1 MEEQQMETGKQTDPG
16 LEENNALKELTGLME
31 QQGMGEH
38 SQEYMELFRYTLAMQ
53 VQMGMVLNELKAVR
67 EQLSQLQ
74 DSQPKTVKEKLVE
87 QAENLQE
94 KGAALQGRLNRAKNS
109 LLDTAA
115 EAANAFMQKGKAAA
129 CKIIQKGLSIVR
141 PMLAQCRN
149 HMLDIMAGCVSAARQ
164 MDGIGTELQQIGNS
178 VSNIG
183 RLLAGKD
190 TKELPSGKQGT
201 GPARAAG
208 KLFSSLAAALQKGIN
223 AAGKAVEKLDRL
235 SGSME
240 NIIKGAEKGGRESVT
255 DKLSQMKEKASE
267 QQKEAPGQ
275 EKETGKQKEKSIQ
288 KKEAGQQKEESGQE
302 KEAGQQ
308 KEAPDQEK
316 ETGKQKEE
324 SGQKKETGKQK
335 KEPVQKKETG
345 QQKEASGQKKE
356 TGKQKKESVQEKVAR
371 QQKEASGQKKKKI
384 KTQEACL

>member
-1 MEEQQMETGKQTDPG
+1 METGKQTDPG
-16 LEENNALKELTGLME
+16 LEENDALKELTGLME

-87 QAENLQE
+87 QTENLQE

-164 MDGIGTELQQIGNS
+164 MDSIGTELQQIGNS

-190 TKELPSGKQGT
+190 TKELPPGKQGA

-223 AAGKAVEKLDRL
+223 AAGKAVEKLDRI

-240 NIIKGAEKGGRESVT
+240 NIIKGAEKGGRDSVT

-267 QQKEAPGQ
+267 QQKETPDQ
-275 EKETGKQKEKSIQ
+275 EKET
-288 KKEAGQQKEESGQE
+288 GQQKEESGQ
-302 KEAGQQ
+302 
-308 KEAPDQEK
+308 
-316 ETGKQKEE
+316 
-324 SGQKKETGKQK
+324 KKGTGKQK
-335 KEPVQKKETG
+335 KESAQEKAAR

>member
-1 MEEQQMETGKQTDPG
+1 METGKQTDPG
-16 LEENNALKELTGLME
+16 LEENDALKELTGLME

-87 QAENLQE
+87 QTENLQE

-223 AAGKAVEKLDRL
+223 AAGKAVEKLDRI

-240 NIIKGAEKGGRESVT
+240 NIIKGAEKGGRDSVT

-267 QQKEAPGQ
+267 QQKE
-275 EKETGKQKEKSIQ
+275 T
-288 KKEAGQQKEESGQE
+288 
-302 KEAGQQ
+302 
-308 KEAPDQEK
+308 PDQEK
-316 ETGKQKEE
+316 ETGQQKEE
-324 SGQKKETGKQK
+324 SGQKKETGQQKEESGQKKGTGKQK
-335 KEPVQKKETG
+335 KESAQEKAAR

>member
-1 MEEQQMETGKQTDPG
+1 MIFHI
-16 LEENNALKELTGLME
+16 NF
-31 QQGMGEH
+31 
-38 SQEYMELFRYTLAMQ
+38 EYAILAMQ

-74 DSQPKTVKEKLVE
+74 GSQPKTVKEKLVE
-87 QAENLQE
+87 QADNLQE

-129 CKIIQKGLSIVR
+129 CKTVQKGLSIVR

-164 MDGIGTELQQIGNS
+164 MDSIGTELQQIGNS

-190 TKELPSGKQGT
+190 TKELSPGKQGA

-208 KLFSSLAAALQKGIN
+208 KLFSSLAEALQKGIN
-223 AAGKAVEKLDRL
+223 AAGKAVEKLDRI

-240 NIIKGAEKGGRESVT
+240 NIIKGAEKGGRDSVT

-267 QQKEAPGQ
+267 QQKEAPDQ
-275 EKETGKQKEKSIQ
+275 EKET
-288 KKEAGQQKEESGQE
+288 GQQKEESGQK
-302 KEAGQQ
+302 KEAGQ
-308 KEAPDQEK
+308 
-316 ETGKQKEE
+316 QKEE

-335 KEPVQKKETG
+335 
-345 QQKEASGQKKE
+345 EAPDQ
-356 TGKQKKESVQEKVAR
+356 QKKESVQEKVAR